1 MTGINITTHTAT
13 VAVSRLARL
22 AKEGGYGLAMIGCLE
37 QD

>member
-22 AKEGGYGLAMIGCLE
+22 AKGGYGLAMIGCLK